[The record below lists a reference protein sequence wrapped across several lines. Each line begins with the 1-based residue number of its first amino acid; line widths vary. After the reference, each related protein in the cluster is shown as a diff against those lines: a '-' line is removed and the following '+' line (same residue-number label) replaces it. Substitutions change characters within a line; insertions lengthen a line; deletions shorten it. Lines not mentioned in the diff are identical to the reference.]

1 MNMKKGV
8 LPIVFGILLIL
19 MFVYLYNT
27 SSDSEYQKEVLI
39 SGIIVGVLI
48 ISGGINIYRNQHGK
62 KSSRENLSQKMTNYL
77 FVKKISLVV
86 FILSLVTLF
95 LHGTFYTSGALFLL
109 IIFIFIISLGTFAIM
124 GILVK
129 REREKKKISLKKKQ
143 SKLMGIDGWLALFGI
158 IFIFDVIGL
167 MYFSFSSFEDY
178 MFLSIASL
186 VNVVL

>member
-1 MNMKKGV
+1 MKKGV

-143 SKLMGIDGWLALFGI
+143 SKLMGIDG
-158 IFIFDVIGL
+158 
-167 MYFSFSSFEDY
+167 
-178 MFLSIASL
+178 
-186 VNVVL
+186 